1 MKFALALGAA
11 FLAGSTAYASIIP
24 QARNASS
31 LLAPRFG
38 GTLRPSQLCTIN
50 ADGSD
55 DCAVTQCDPNSGCWV
70 DGTCGNH
77 CFLLRLGDSNCLN
90 DAECALGGCVSGTC
104 AMVPNGGACMLHRA
118 CESSFCDET
127 GTCVDSTVKGVFP
140 KLHLCTLSD
149 QCISGDCS
157 DQWGDSTLCRQNSN
171 ICESVGHCGPNQIG
185 QSCSTTSD
193 CANGACTGGICQYSP
208 VGATCSAYNECKT
221 SRCSSGRCQTR
232 GGGESCSDAS
242 DCSTGVCV
250 PYNVNTSAGT
260 CKQND
265 AGASCRDNRDCT
277 SARCNPSTNK
287 CLAPPGAT
295 CSAGPSCASGT
306 CLGGKC
312 AEYGNQGI
320 CNQNEQCLS
329 GICLPGAPTS
339 CGPQGCFT
347 QRWCNPS
354 SNGGQCLSDSDCE
367 NPSSYCKDRTATTVG
382 YCWPG
387 ARTSTTTTTTTS
399 SKSTTPTS
407 TKSATSSKSISTTSV
422 KPTTSTKPTTTTT
435 SVKSTT
441 SVRSTTSTRATTTST
456 KASITT
462 KPATSTT
469 TKKTTSTTSTSTLK
483 PSAAACTTNTQCT
496 SQYCRKPLLSD
507 GVTRASS
514 GTCDSKKA
522 KGARCYQN
530 GGCVSGT
537 CDKTKGVCL

>member
-11 FLAGSTAYASIIP
+11 FFAGNTAYASIIP

-55 DCAVTQCDPNSGCWV
+55 NCAVTQCDPNSGCWV

-265 AGASCRDNRDCT
+265 AGGYCRDHRDCT
-277 SARCNPSTNK
+277 SAHCNTSMHS
-287 CLAPPGAT
+287 CLAGPGAT
-295 CSAGPSCASGT
+295 CSAGATCASGT
-306 CLGGKC
+306 CRGGKC
-312 AEYGNQGI
+312 SKYSRKAI
-320 CNQNEQCLS
+320 CSKGSQCLS
-329 GICLPGAPTS
+329 GSCVSGAPKS
-339 CGPQGCFT
+339 CGPQDCFT
-347 QRWCNPS
+347 QRWCKTS
-354 SNGGQCLSDSDCE
+354 GDGGQCLADSDCAG
-367 NPSSYCKDRTATTVG
+367 PSFCKDDSSTQTRVCSPGPRPTATT
-382 YCWPG
+382 
-387 ARTSTTTTTTTS
+387 TTATTTS
-399 SKSTTPTS
+399 SKPSTSVKS
-407 TKSATSSKSISTTSV
+407 TISTTSM
-422 KPTTSTKPTTTTT
+422 T

-441 SVRSTTSTRATTTST
+441 SSDPITSSKTTTLTKATSATKSASSTHTPIPTRTCTTSAGT
-456 KASITT
+456 
-462 KPATSTT
+462 P
-469 TKKTTSTTSTSTLK
+469 K
-483 PSAAACTTNTQCT
+483 PSAATCTTNAQCAST
-496 SQYCRKPLLSD
+496 YCRKRLLGD
-507 GVTRASS
+507 GLTRATA
-514 GTCDSKKA
+514 GLCEVKKSA
-522 KGARCYQN
+522 GARCYQD
-530 GGCVSGT
+530 GGCVSGE
-537 CDKTKGVCL
+537 CDKMRGVCM